1 MQQVFA
7 RTLLCPDLDT
17 ATDMARRSQLNCIT
31 LEGDEAN
38 RKGTLTGGYTDNLTL
53 KLEAWKDFAVRVGD
67 RRGRSDSKHARCFSF
82 FGHPCAACAVLSK
95 RRLNESLNIV
105 LHITCNARQRMQ
117 RRQLQRRW
125 SASRQGARL
134 LLPS

>member
-1 MQQVFA
+1 MSLLSTHPCRLRPPSITYPTDTDRAFPLIRKLKFRPEVAPAVQQVFA

-53 KLEAWKDFAVRVGD
+53 KLEAWKEFSVGCGWWGCMHLHVRRVMDCVCG
-67 RRGRSDSKHARCFSF
+67 
-82 FGHPCAACAVLSK
+82 
-95 RRLNESLNIV
+95 I
-105 LHITCNARQRMQ
+105 I
-117 RRQLQRRW
+117 
-125 SASRQGARL
+125 
-134 LLPS
+134 